1 MRAALPTR
9 DRNWEIVTRKIRVM
23 RIGETSFRLQYL
35 KESTQTRDAYL
46 VEFDLLR
53 RKADGL
59 MQNGVSF
66 LDSST
71 AAVGQQSANLPNR
84 EKSSAQAGTHVAL
97 ATVEIAHQMRLFFWI
112 YSHLSETGGPGA
124 AVELEPEGQETH
136 PAHRK
141 ASDRLH
147 AEPKPV
153 RGVLKTKPGERL
165 CCYLCNIGT

>member
-97 ATVEIAHQMRLFFWI
+97 ATVEIAHQMRLFFGSTRTCQKRVGQAPPWNWNRKVRRRI
-112 YSHLSETGGPGA
+112 LLIVKLRTGFTLNQNLY
-124 AVELEPEGQETH
+124 VE
-136 PAHRK
+136 
-141 ASDRLH
+141 S
-147 AEPKPV
+147 
-153 RGVLKTKPGERL
+153 
-165 CCYLCNIGT
+165 